1 MKVLLT
7 FEKDCNRVFDIS
19 DDEKKAKNYLF
30 LFNERNKDGFYLD
43 LRDMR
48 SEYHIKAKAG
58 DAKAAER
65 IISFRSRD
73 GYQYERVEI
82 IEVQ

>member
-7 FEKDCNRVFDIS
+7 FEKDCNRIFDIS
-19 DDEKKAKNYLF
+19 IDERKAKNYLF
-30 LFNERNKDGFYLD
+30 LFKERDEAGFYFD
-43 LRDMR
+43 LRDMK
-48 SEYHIKAKAG
+48 SEYYLKAKEG

-65 IISFRSRD
+65 IIHFRSRD
-73 GYQYERVEI
+73 GYEYERVEI